1 MFRKDDPQMAD
12 AVTRAFETMAQTGM
26 LVADYHKWF
35 LQPTPTGEY
44 LNMPMSLQLTE
55 SLRALGIDN
64 FND

>member
-1 MFRKDDPQMAD
+1 
-12 AVTRAFETMAQTGM
+12 M